1 MGPAGIP
8 VEPVEAVFRE
18 EHGRLLALLAA
29 RFGDLDLAEEVAA
42 EALLAA
48 VETWPRSG
56 TPREP
61 LAWLAT
67 TARRK
72 ALDRIRR
79 DATLATKLAVLHAD
93 ADPARRAE
101 PVTEHEHIPDD
112 RLQLLFACCHP
123 ALDLDAQTGLT
134 LRYLAGLSTA
144 EIAQAFLV
152 PPATMAQRLTR
163 GKRKIQQSRI
173 PFRVPGPD
181 ELAGRLSLVLH
192 VVYLIFTE
200 GYAATGHQD
209 LLRCDLVDEAIRLT
223 RILHRL
229 MPGEARVTGLL
240 ALLLLTDARRPAR
253 VDSRG
258 MAVSLED
265 QDRSLW
271 DTSMI
276 EEGARLTT
284 QALSQHPPSSW
295 SVQAAIAA
303 VHDEAPSALQTD
315 WRQVRLL
322 YDELFALTPTPVV
335 ALNRAIAISWHEGPQ
350 AGLARLDALA
360 DQPSLTRQH
369 HWHAARGHALARL
382 SRHAAAAEAYL
393 RASELAQT
401 PAEIAYLSARAARY
415 AAPG

>member
-1 MGPAGIP
+1 MGPAG
-8 VEPVEAVFRE
+8 EPVEAVFRE
-18 EHGRLLALLAA
+18 EYGRLLALLAA
-29 RFGDLDLAEEVAA
+29 RFGDLDLAEEVTA

-48 VETWPRSG
+48 VATWPRSG
-56 TPREP
+56 VPREP

-79 DATLATKLAVLHAD
+79 DATLATKLATLHAD

-101 PVTEHEHIPDD
+101 PVAAHEHIPDD
-112 RLQLLFACCHP
+112 RLQLMFACCHP
-123 ALDLDAQTGLT
+123 ALDLDTQTGLT

-181 ELAGRLSLVLH
+181 ELDSRLSLVLH

-200 GYAATGHQD
+200 GYAATGHHD
-209 LLRCDLVDEAIRLT
+209 LVRCDLVDEAIRLA

-229 MPGEARVTGLL
+229 MPGEPRVTGLL
-240 ALLLLTDARRPAR
+240 ALMLLTDARRPAR
-253 VDSRG
+253 VDG
-258 MAVSLED
+258 HGIAVSLED

-276 EEGARLTT
+276 DEGARLTT
-284 QALSQHPPSSW
+284 QALSHHPPNSW

-303 VHDEAPSALQTD
+303 LHDEAPSALQTD

-350 AGLARLDALA
+350 AGLDHLEALA

-369 HWHAARGHALARL
+369 HWHAARGHTLARL
-382 SRHAAAAEAYL
+382 GRHTAAAAAYR

-401 PAEIAYLSARAARY
+401 PAEIGYLSARAEKY
-415 AAPG
+415 ATPG

>member
-1 MGPAGIP
+1 MGPAG
-8 VEPVEAVFRE
+8 EPIEAVFRE
-18 EHGRLLALLAA
+18 ERGRLLALLAA
-29 RFGDLDLAEEVAA
+29 RFGDLDLADEVTA

-48 VETWPRSG
+48 VETWPRTG
-56 TPREP
+56 VPRVP

-79 DATLATKLAVLHAD
+79 DATLAAKLAILHAD
-93 ADPARRAE
+93 ADPDRRPEAA
-101 PVTEHEHIPDD
+101 PEHEHIPDD
-112 RLQLLFACCHP
+112 RLQLMFACCHP
-123 ALDLDAQTGLT
+123 ALDLDTQTGLT
-134 LRYLAGLSTA
+134 LRYVAGLSTA

-152 PPATMAQRLTR
+152 TPATMAQRLTR

-181 ELAGRLSLVLH
+181 EIESRLGLILH

-200 GYAATGHQD
+200 GYAATGDHD
-209 LLRCDLVDEAIRLT
+209 LVRCDLVDEAIRLA

-229 MPGEARVTGLL
+229 LPGVPQVAGLL
-240 ALLLLTDARRPAR
+240 ALLLLTDARRQAR
-253 VDSRG
+253 VDDDG
-258 MAVSLED
+258 VAVSLED

-271 DTSMI
+271 DTSLI
-276 EEGARLTT
+276 EEGARLTA
-284 QALSQHPPSSW
+284 QALSRHPPNSW

-303 VHDEAPSALQTD
+303 VHDEAPSARETD
-315 WRQVRLL
+315 WHQVRLL

-350 AGLARLDALA
+350 AGLDHLDGLA
-360 DQPSLTRQH
+360 GEPGLTRQH
-369 HWHAARGHALARL
+369 YWHAARGHALARL
-382 SRHAAAAEAYL
+382 GRHAAAAEAYR

-401 PAEIAYLSARAARY
+401 PAEIAYLSARAER
-415 AAPG
+415 

>member
-1 MGPAGIP
+1 MGPAG
-8 VEPVEAVFRE
+8 EPIEAVFRE
-18 EHGRLLALLAA
+18 ERGRLLALLAA
-29 RFGDLDLAEEVAA
+29 RFGDLDLAEEVTA

-56 TPREP
+56 VPREP

-79 DATLATKLAVLHAD
+79 DATLATKLATLHAD

-101 PVTEHEHIPDD
+101 PVPEHEHIPDD
-112 RLQLLFACCHP
+112 RLQLMFACCHP
-123 ALDLDAQTGLT
+123 ALDLDTQTGLT
-134 LRYLAGLSTA
+134 LRYIAGLSTA

-173 PFRVPGPD
+173 PFRV
-181 ELAGRLSLVLH
+181 A
-192 VVYLIFTE
+192 
-200 GYAATGHQD
+200 
-209 LLRCDLVDEAIRLT
+209 
-223 RILHRL
+223 L
-229 MPGEARVTGLL
+229 M
-240 ALLLLTDARRPAR
+240 LLTDARRQAR
-253 VDSRG
+253 VDDHG
-258 MAVSLED
+258 FAVSLED
-265 QDRSLW
+265 QDRGLW

-276 EEGARLTT
+276 DEGARLTT
-284 QALSQHPPSSW
+284 QALRHHPPNSW

-303 VHDEAPSALQTD
+303 LHDEAPSAQQTD

-350 AGLARLDALA
+350 AGLDHLEALA
-360 DQPSLTRQH
+360 DQPGLARQH
-369 HWHAARGHALARL
+369 HWHAARGHTLARL
-382 SRHAAAAEAYL
+382 GRHTAAAQAYR

-401 PAEIAYLSARAARY
+401 PAEIAYLSSRAEEHTT
-415 AAPG
+415 PG